1 MYSKKLHMFQSKPL
15 VIVLIG
21 PTASGKTELAIEIAK
36 YFNINIHNIDSRQL
50 YKFMDIGTAKPTKDQ
65 QKTIKHFL
73 IDLAEPSSKLNAMQ
87 FQAIATKSI
96 NREINQKRIP
106 FLVGGSGLY
115 MNSIIKGF
123 FAPDIPPQ
131 KNLRSQF
138 EKLGQEKCWE
148 LLKIC
153 DPTSTKNI
161 NYADQVRTIRALEC
175 FYVTGN
181 PISSQSYQN
190 PPPWKIL
197 ELGIHREDLKTRIVK
212 RTKNMFEFGI
222 LEETENIINQFG
234 SNLPLLK
241 TIGYKEAKDVI
252 KKNLDIED
260 AIELTTRKTIQFA
273 KRQKTW
279 FRNKNNPIWL
289 NNKNLLK
296 DAIINIEYALS

>member
-1 MYSKKLHMFQSKPL
+1 MFPPKPL

-21 PTASGKTELAIEIAK
+21 PTASGKTELGIEIAK
-36 YFNINIHNIDSRQL
+36 YFNLNIHNVDSRQL
-50 YKFMDIGTAKPTKDQ
+50 YRFMDIGTAKPTKEQ

-73 IDLAEPSSKLNAMQ
+73 IDLEEPSSQVNAKQ
-87 FQAIATKSI
+87 FQEIATKSI
-96 NREINQKRIP
+96 NRELNQKRIP
-106 FLVGGSGLY
+106 FLIGGSGLY

-123 FAPDIPPQ
+123 FAPDVPPQ
-131 KNLRSQF
+131 KALRSQF

-153 DPTSTKNI
+153 DPVLTKKI
-161 NYADQVRTIRALEC
+161 NYADQVRTIRALEV
-175 FYVTGN
+175 FYVTGK
-181 PISSQSYQN
+181 PISSQKFQD

-197 ELGIHREDLKTRIVK
+197 ELGLYREDLKERIFK

-222 LEETENIINQFG
+222 IEETKKIINQYG
-234 SNLPLLK
+234 SNLPLLE
-241 TIGYKEAKDVI
+241 TIGYREAKDVI
-252 KKNLDIED
+252 KENLKLEK
-260 AIELTTRKTIQFA
+260 AIEITTTKTIQFA

-296 DAIINIEYALS
+296 DAIINIKYALR

>member
-1 MYSKKLHMFQSKPL
+1 MFQPKPL

-21 PTASGKTELAIEIAK
+21 PTASGKTELGIEIAK
-36 YFNINIHNIDSRQL
+36 YFNLNIHNVDSRQL
-50 YKFMDIGTAKPTKDQ
+50 YRFMDIGTAKPTKEQ

-73 IDLAEPSSKLNAMQ
+73 IDLEEPSSQVNAKQ
-87 FQAIATKSI
+87 FQEIATKSI
-96 NREINQKRIP
+96 NRDLNQKRIP
-106 FLVGGSGLY
+106 FLIGGSGLY

-123 FAPDIPPQ
+123 FAPDVPPQ
-131 KNLRSQF
+131 KALRSQF

-153 DPTSTKNI
+153 DPVLTKKI
-161 NYADQVRTIRALEC
+161 NYADQVRTIRALEV
-175 FYVTGN
+175 FYVTGK
-181 PISSQSYQN
+181 PISSQKFQD

-197 ELGIHREDLKTRIVK
+197 ELGLYREDLKERIFK

-222 LEETENIINQFG
+222 IEETKKIINQYG
-234 SNLPLLK
+234 SNLPLLE
-241 TIGYKEAKDVI
+241 TIGYREAKDVI
-252 KKNLDIED
+252 KENLKLEK
-260 AIELTTRKTIQFA
+260 AIEITTTKTIQFA

-296 DAIINIEYALS
+296 DAIINIKHALG

>member
-1 MYSKKLHMFQSKPL
+1 MFQPKPL

-21 PTASGKTELAIEIAK
+21 PTASGKTELGIEIAK
-36 YFNINIHNIDSRQL
+36 YFNLNIHNVDSRQL
-50 YKFMDIGTAKPTKDQ
+50 YRFMDIGTAKPTKEQ

-73 IDLAEPSSKLNAMQ
+73 IDLEEPSSQVNAKQ
-87 FQAIATKSI
+87 FQEIATKSI
-96 NREINQKRIP
+96 NRELNQKRIP
-106 FLVGGSGLY
+106 FLIGGSGLY

-123 FAPDIPPQ
+123 FAPDVPPQ
-131 KNLRSQF
+131 KALRSQF

-153 DPTSTKNI
+153 DPVLTKKI
-161 NYADQVRTIRALEC
+161 SYADQVRTIRALEV
-175 FYVTGN
+175 FYVTGK
-181 PISSQSYQN
+181 PISSQKFQN

-197 ELGIHREDLKTRIVK
+197 ELGLYREDLKERIFK

-222 LEETENIINQFG
+222 IDETKKIINQYG
-234 SNLPLLK
+234 SNLPLLE

-252 KKNLDIED
+252 KENLKLEK
-260 AIELTTRKTIQFA
+260 AIEITTTKTIQFA

-296 DAIINIEYALS
+296 DAIINI